1 MNQQL
6 ITNVLSLHS
15 LAPNSKTND
24 AFSRLVEGVVE
35 TAKWDGVI
43 SERILRL
50 RRLCSEAEYELEIY
64 WAKKII
70 LSSNPD
76 ATLRQFPYYQNY
88 QELVRREI
96 QCIEATGVSLSIDTQ
111 VLFIGAGPLPLTG
124 FELIR
129 QRQVQ
134 LTHSDI
140 SKEAMT
146 LCGGVS
152 QKLAIDCRHQYGDGA
167 TTTFTDRYD
176 VIYIAGLAGESIVEK
191 QAIIDNALRYLTPHG
206 RIVIRSAWGARQLL
220 YPAVDMTQLH
230 GLELLYEYH
239 PRDHVINSV
248 LVCKKEEL

>member
-6 ITNVLSLHS
+6 ITDVLSLPT
-15 LAPNSKTND
+15 LAPSHKTND
-24 AFSRLVEGVVE
+24 AFSRLVEGVVQ
-35 TAKWDGVI
+35 TPQWDGVI
-43 SERILRL
+43 TEQILTL
-50 RRLCSEAEYELEIY
+50 RRVCSEAESELETY

-70 LSSNPD
+70 GSSDPTV
-76 ATLRQFPYYQNY
+76 TLKQFPYYENY

-96 QCIEATGVSLSIDTQ
+96 RCIEATGTAMNVSTQ

-129 QRQVQ
+129 QREVQ

-140 SKEAMT
+140 SEDAMT
-146 LCGGVS
+146 LCGDVS

-167 TTTFTDRYD
+167 TTMFTGRYD
-176 VIYIAGLAGESIVEK
+176 VIYIAGLAGESITEK
-191 QAIIDNALRYLTPHG
+191 QAIIDNALRYLTPNG

-220 YPAVDMTQLH
+220 YPAVEVSQLQ

-239 PRDHVINSV
+239 PRDAVINSV
-248 LVCKKEEL
+248 LICKKEA